1 MDDKRRC
8 KYPGCITVLSNSN
21 KGDFC
26 SIHEKQDHTRD
37 IESKPKRKD
46 DIPAKEKMYTVQDLV
61 KILKYSD
68 KTVRNMLKR
77 GEIAGIRIGTRGRWL
92 VPKIELDRFKKEG
105 PGKEQISRGLL
116 SADEIKEHDIRI
128 FQKGDS
134 IMSEAQVEELL
145 WRLKH
150 EQRYSATDFSMILH
164 FQGFFRFR
172 GNYYINQEL
181 RNARDKL
188 WDDFEELMVFM
199 QLHFEILKR
208 RGLFHDEIRILSYHP
223 DVHGIEKI
231 RKWEEREE
239 KLKQVIESA
248 EVIYNEYRDTVKTVL
263 GI

>member
-8 KYPGCITVLSNSN
+8 KYPGCNTVLRSGNE
-21 KGDFC
+21 GDFC
-26 SIHEKQDHTRD
+26 AIHENTEYTTD
-37 IESKPKRKD
+37 IEHKPKRKD
-46 DIPAKEKMYTVQDLV
+46 DIPAKEKMYAVQDLV

-77 GEIAGIRIGTRGRWL
+77 GEIAGIRIGKRGKWL
-92 VPKIELDRFKKEG
+92 IPKSELDRFKKEG

-116 SADEIKEHDIRI
+116 SADEIKEHDIGI

-134 IMSEAQVEELL
+134 IMNEVQVEELL
-145 WRLKH
+145 RRLKH
-150 EQRYSATDFSMILH
+150 KQRYSATDFSMILS

-188 WDDFEELMVFM
+188 WDDFEELMLFM
-199 QLHFEILKR
+199 QVHFEILKR
-208 RGLFHDEIRILSYHP
+208 RSLFHDEIRILGYHP
-223 DVHGIEKI
+223 DVHGTEKI